1 MGSIE
6 AVIVAVIFLIPGF
19 MVHELDNRLYSK
31 EHGDDFEIEKVIN
44 ALILSLVSVL
54 VTIGILNIF
63 NIENI
68 KSIKDLTEKI
78 GEFDFIFKYI
88 AIVLISIPITEGIYV
103 LYRKI
108 MLRFVNIFYKLQGR
122 EIVEREQ
129 KNGWEFIFE
138 NKDININDYCIE
150 IVKNGSTITKGYIKG
165 YSSASKKNKELT
177 FESTNEFD
185 EFFKADENKPTEEKM
200 FSKIDFEHYDI
211 SNDLLIKF
219 YNLEKLNAYLDEYEK
234 SSKQA

>member
-31 EHGDDFEIEKVIN
+31 ERGDDFEIEKVIN

-88 AIVLISIPITEGIYV
+88 AIVLISIPITEVIYV
-103 LYRKI
+103 LYRKL
-108 MLRFVNIFYKLQGR
+108 MLKFVNVFYKLQGR
-122 EIVEREQ
+122 DIIEREQ
-129 KNGWEFIFE
+129 KNGWEFLFE
-138 NKDININDYCIE
+138 NKDININDYCVE
-150 IVKNGSTITKGYIKG
+150 IVKNGNVVVRGRVAG
-165 YSSASKKNKELT
+165 YSPGSAKKKDIT
-177 FESTNEFD
+177 FADTVEYNMHFEAEKDKKD
-185 EFFKADENKPTEEKM
+185 EDKM
-200 FSKIDFEHYDI
+200 FNEIDYEYYDI
-211 SNDLLIKF
+211 NNDLLIRLYKLDKF
-219 YNLEKLNAYLDEYEK
+219 KAYIEEYRK
-234 SSKQA
+234 SMQA

>member
-31 EHGDDFEIEKVIN
+31 ERGDDFEIEKVIN
-44 ALILSLVSVL
+44 ALILCLVSVL

-88 AIVLISIPITEGIYV
+88 AIVLISIPITEVIYV
-103 LYRKI
+103 LYRKL
-108 MLRFVNIFYKLQGR
+108 MLKFVNVFYKLQGR
-122 EIVEREQ
+122 EIIEREQ
-129 KNGWEFIFE
+129 KNGWEFLFE
-138 NKDININDYCIE
+138 NKDININDYCVE
-150 IVKNGSTITKGYIKG
+150 IVKNGNIVVRGRVAG
-165 YSSASKKNKELT
+165 YSPGSAKKKDITFADTVEYNMHFEADKEA
-177 FESTNEFD
+177 ED
-185 EFFKADENKPTEEKM
+185 KM
-200 FSKIDFEHYDI
+200 FNEIDYEYYDI
-211 SNDLLIKF
+211 NNDLLIRLYKLDKF
-219 YNLEKLNAYLDEYEK
+219 KAYIEEYWE
-234 SSKQA
+234 SMQA

>member
-19 MVHELDNRLYSK
+19 MVQEFDSRLYSK

-68 KSIKDLTEKI
+68 KSINDLTEKI

-88 AIVLISIPITEGIYV
+88 AIVLISIPITEVIYV
-103 LYRKI
+103 LYGKI
-108 MLRFVNIFYKLQGR
+108 MLKFVNIFYKLQGR
-122 EIVEREQ
+122 EIIEREQ
-129 KNGWEFIFE
+129 KTGWEFLFE
-138 NKDININDYCIE
+138 NKDINVNDYCVE
-150 IVKNGSTITKGYIKG
+150 IVKNGNTITRGFIDG
-165 YSSASKKNKELT
+165 YSSASRKNKELT
-177 FESTNEFD
+177 FKTTNEFD
-185 EFFKADENKPTEEKM
+185 EFFKADENKPTDEKM

-211 SNDLLIKF
+211 NNDLLIKF